1 MIAEDLFQKSASPNA
16 RPALTNEI
24 AMRYLPRI
32 RRHASR
38 IARRLPRHV
47 LVGDLVSAGFM
58 GLIDAFLKFDTSRM
72 ESFDAYVDHRIRGAI
87 LDELRAH
94 DPLTRDQRMFARKL
108 AEARHTAANEVGY
121 TPDEHEVAR
130 AMGLTMG
137 VYRAQLDR
145 MAATAARNE
154 AVSYDDDMDDVIKPS
169 NDRPDDN
176 AEQNEQRKRVALAMG
191 HLPPRQRDVL
201 RMHYDEGR
209 TLREIGERLGVT
221 ESRVSQ
227 IHSEAVG
234 RLRALLAENDNAQP

>member
-72 ESFDAYVDHRIRGAI
+72 DSFDAYVDHRIRGAI
-87 LDELRAH
+87 LDELRVH
-94 DPLTRDQRMFARKL
+94 DPLTRDQRVFSRRL
-108 AEARHTAANEVGY
+108 AAARHSATHRLGH
-121 TPDEHEVAR
+121 TPDEHELA
-130 AMGLTMG
+130 AEMGMTLATF
-137 VYRAQLDR
+137 RAQTER
-145 MAATAARNE
+145 MFTTAARTALCASFDPEVHTHSEPANDSPDSLAAAHE
-154 AVSYDDDMDDVIKPS
+154 ERSMIDDAVGQLS
-169 NDRPDDN
+169 
-176 AEQNEQRKRVALAMG
+176 
-191 HLPPRQRDVL
+191 PRQQEIV

-209 TLREIGERLGVT
+209 TLREIGEVLGIT

-227 IHSEAVG
+227 LHAEAVG
-234 RLRALLAENDNAQP
+234 ILRTSLVSVRA